1 MKYTFRLE
9 NTYYRKIKGDKIMT
23 SNVNVINNAGNSVD
37 VKVSEMNGAIQII
50 IDVPQNGIEL
60 SLLKPGDVFEKNNVA
75 YIVCEQFENGSTA
88 VVRKECLDK
97 TMEFGNNNN
106 WKESRWRE
114 YLNGD
119 YLKEVEAV
127 FGTENILE
135 HEVDL
140 TSLDGYDDYGVSVDK
155 VSAMNIDRYRK
166 YHKYIGNTG
175 GCHYLSTPNSTPSGT
190 DSSCVRCVSSNGG
203 IDWVGCGWNGGARP
217 FFILKSSIFVSF

>member
-1 MKYTFRLE
+1 
-9 NTYYRKIKGDKIMT
+9 MT

-75 YIVCEQFENGSTA
+75 YIVCEQFENGLTA

-106 WKESRWRE
+106 WKESSWRE
-114 YLNGD
+114 YLNGE
-119 YLKEVEAV
+119 YLKEMENA
-127 FGTENILE
+127 FGADNIVE

-166 YHKYIGNTG
+166 YHRYIGDTG
-175 GCHYLSTPNSTPSGT
+175 KCHYLSTPNSTPSGT
-190 DSSCVRCVSSNGG
+190 GSSRVRCVPSDGYV
-203 IDWVGCGWNGGARP
+203 DWGECGWNGGVRP
-217 FFILKSSIFVSF
+217 FFILKS

>member
-1 MKYTFRLE
+1 
-9 NTYYRKIKGDKIMT
+9 MT

-88 VVRKECLDK
+88 VVKKECLDK

-114 YLNGD
+114 YLNGN

-127 FGTENILE
+127 FGAENILE

-140 TSLDGYDDYGVSVDK
+140 TSLDGYDDYGASVDK

-166 YHKYIGNTG
+166 YHKYIGDTG
-175 GCHYLSTPNSTPSGT
+175 ECHYLSTPNSTPSGT
-190 DSSCVRCVSSNGG
+190 GTSGVQCVGSDGDVGWGG
-203 IDWVGCGWNGGARP
+203 CCWDGGVRP
-217 FFILKSSIFVSF
+217 FCILKSSIFVSFDERTS

>member
-1 MKYTFRLE
+1 
-9 NTYYRKIKGDKIMT
+9 MT

-75 YIVCEQFENGSTA
+75 YIICEQFENGSTA

-127 FGTENILE
+127 FGAENILE

-140 TSLDGYDDYGVSVDK
+140 TSLDGYDDYGVSTDK

-166 YHKYIGNTG
+166 YHRYIGDTG
-175 GCHYLSTPNSTPSGT
+175 ECHYLSTPNSTPSGT
-190 DSSCVRCVSSNGG
+190 GSSNVRCVSSNGCV
-203 IDWVGCGWNGGARP
+203 DWNECGWRGVVRP
-217 FFILKSSIFVSF
+217 FFILKSSIFVSFEKGRS

>member
-1 MKYTFRLE
+1 MKYTFRLK

-75 YIVCEQFENGSTA
+75 YIVCEQFENGSIA

-106 WKESRWRE
+106 WKESSWRE
-114 YLNGD
+114 YLNGE
-119 YLKEVEAV
+119 YLKEMENA
-127 FGTENILE
+127 FGADNIVE
-135 HEVDL
+135 HEVNL

-166 YHKYIGNTG
+166 YHRYIGDTG
-175 GCHYLSTPNSTPSGT
+175 KCHYLSTPNSTPSGT
-190 DSSCVRCVSSNGG
+190 GSSRVQYVGSDGYV
-203 IDWVGCGWNGGARP
+203 DWHECGWNGGVRP
-217 FFILKSSIFVSF
+217 FFILKS